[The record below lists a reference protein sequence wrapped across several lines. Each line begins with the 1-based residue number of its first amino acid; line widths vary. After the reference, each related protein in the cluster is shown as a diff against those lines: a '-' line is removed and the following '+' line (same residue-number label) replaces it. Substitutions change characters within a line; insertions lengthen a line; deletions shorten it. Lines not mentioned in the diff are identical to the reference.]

1 MKHTPLLSTILS
13 LFIGI
18 SLLAQNQQDFN
29 NKEWTLIHQEQG
41 INFYKKL
48 CDCTDIQEGV
58 YTNNYLLRIENTLN
72 NPAKVE
78 WQTLTYYNG
87 KCAECNPA
95 ITREFSLGPKESI
108 QGECNIFS
116 KLPYLNIFE
125 SWIKR
130 ENKIKLSE
138 IKISNVTVIN
148 FNKK

>member
-13 LFIGI
+13 LFVGLT
-18 SLLAQNQQDFN
+18 LLAQNQTDFT

-58 YTNNYLLRIENTLN
+58 YTNNYLLKIENTLSI
-72 NPAKVE
+72 PTKVK
-78 WQTLTYYNG
+78 WQSLSYYNG
-87 KCAECNPA
+87 RCADCNPS
-95 ITREFSLGPKESI
+95 IFREANLGPKSSI
-108 QGECNIFS
+108 QGECNIYS

-130 ENKIKLSE
+130 ENKIKLSDL
-138 IKISNVTVIN
+138 KIASVTVI
-148 FNKK
+148 KSSKQ